1 MKITVGETEYEATFN
16 GFTPIAFSRCFHV
29 VGDNGVKRPKDIS
42 EDVGLIT
49 ESLASVGI
57 PAITGLLE
65 IFYACIKTATPKFDV
80 PFNEWVASF
89 PPDSFDMTRGDGWAA
104 DVMGIV
110 QENFFP
116 STTDDVDTAPAEK
129 PAAAAAGKSK

>member
-29 VGDNGVKRPKDIS
+29 VGDNGAKRPKDIS

>member
-1 MKITVGETEYEATFN
+1 M
-16 GFTPIAFSRCFHV
+16 
-29 VGDNGVKRPKDIS
+29 
-42 EDVGLIT
+42 GLIA

-80 PFNEWVASF
+80 PFNEWVAGF
-89 PPDSFDMTRGDGWAA
+89 PADSFDMTRGDGWAA

-110 QENFFP
+110 QANFFP
-116 STTDDVDTAPAEK
+116 STSDDVDTAPAEK
-129 PAAAAAGKSK
+129 AAPAASGKSK